1 LTLTPLAGVRL
12 RPLGHLSGHSQ
23 VAGAAMIRA
32 GAGPRQNGRIQRGD
46 AMAMTLA
53 GKRCA
58 AQSQFRDLKIGA
70 EVLRLL
76 PAKQPAGN

>member
-1 LTLTPLAGVRL
+1 
-12 RPLGHLSGHSQ
+12 
-23 VAGAAMIRA
+23 
-32 GAGPRQNGRIQRGD
+32 
-46 AMAMTLA
+46 MAMTLA